1 MKYLVFLIAI
11 IIKPAFSIND
21 LEGRALICSYGKNL
35 TNHEIYLFYK
45 NSYASKY
52 LFLENHN
59 FKIRTNE
66 KRKYYLSK
74 NDLTLKPF
82 KINLEHLTVFDMEFN
97 KTIGKCKIVDNHK
110 TADNFMINHKIK
122 SQKKY
127 NNLIRKNS
135 V

>member
-1 MKYLVFLIAI
+1 MKYIFF
-11 IIKPAFSIND
+11 IKIV
-21 LEGRALICSYGKNL
+21 
-35 TNHEIYLFYK
+35 
-45 NSYASKY
+45 
-52 LFLENHN
+52 
-59 FKIRTNE
+59 E
-66 KRKYYLSK
+66 KRKYYLYK

-82 KINLEHLTVFDMEFN
+82 KINLERLTVFDMEFN

-122 SQKKY
+122 SQNKY

>member
-11 IIKPAFSIND
+11 FIKPAFSMND

-45 NSYASKY
+45 NRYASKY

-74 NDLTLKPF
+74 KNLTLKPF
-82 KINLEHLTVFDMEFN
+82 KINLVSLTVFDMEYN
-97 KTIGKCKIVDNHK
+97 KTIGKCRIVKSHK
-110 TADNFMINHKIK
+110 LANNFMINHKIK

-127 NNLIRKNS
+127 NYLIRKNS

>member
-11 IIKPAFSIND
+11 IIKPTFSIDD
-21 LEGRALICSYGKNL
+21 LEGKALICSYGKNL

-45 NSYASKY
+45 NSYVSKY
-52 LFLENHN
+52 LFLTNHN

-82 KINLEHLTVFDMEFN
+82 KINLGHLTVFDMEFN

-110 TADNFMINHKIK
+110 VADNFMINHKIK
-122 SQKKY
+122 SQNKY
-127 NNLIRKNS
+127 DDIIRKNS